1 MRRRYPW
8 STVRRRSAAAA
19 AAIDQPPTQRPSISL
34 AEREDWLERAIQRE
48 LPDGVRLES
57 RGATSAVLVRG
68 RRINHGLHFV
78 LSIVT
83 RGWWLAVW
91 FVWERHGGRRR
102 WTLVVAED
110 GSIVEL

>member
-1 MRRRYPW
+1 MRRRHPW
-8 STVRRRSAAAA
+8 STVWRRSAAAA

-34 AEREDWLERAIQRE
+34 AEREDWLEPAIQRE
-48 LPDGVRLES
+48 LWDGARLES
-57 RGATSAVLVRG
+57 REATQAVLVRG

-78 LSIVT
+78 LSVVT
-83 RGWWLAVW
+83 LGWWLVIW
-91 FVWERHGGRRR
+91 FVWARHGARRR